1 MARGRNARSPWQIP
15 PAGWKDTLFRIKD
28 EIGEDHV
35 GLIAA
40 GVAFYGLLA
49 LFPGITACMAIAGL
63 LTEPTTIVDQ
73 LDRIG
78 QLLPPEAASIIITQ
92 ARDVAGSQE
101 GGLGLAAVL
110 GIALAIWSA
119 SKGVGSLIEG
129 LNVAYDESEKRGFV
143 KLKLVTLG
151 LTVMLVFG
159 LLVGL
164 STSLVVP
171 AILSAIGLGAM
182 VEFLLGGLTWVVMF
196 ALTIFG
202 LAVFYRYGPS
212 RDKPEWRWVT
222 PGAAV
227 ACVLWLIGS
236 AGFAWYVANFG
247 SYNETFGTLGG
258 AIILLM
264 WLWLSAYIVLLGAE
278 LDAELEAQ
286 TRYDTTTGPSEPMGQ
301 RGAEKADNLGEASD

>member
-1 MARGRNARSPWQIP
+1 MARGRNAHTPWQIP
-15 PAGWKDTLFRIKD
+15 PAGWKDTLFRVKD
-28 EIGEDHV
+28 EIGKDHV

-49 LFPGITACMAIAGL
+49 LFPGITASMAIAGL
-63 LTEPTTIVDQ
+63 LTKPAAIVDQ

-78 QLLPPEAASIIITQ
+78 QMLPPEAADIIITQ
-92 ARDVAGSQE
+92 ARDVAGSE
-101 GGLGLAAVL
+101 TTGLGLAAII
-110 GIALAIWSA
+110 GILLAIYSA

-129 LNVAYDESEKRGFV
+129 LNVAYDEEEKRGFV

-151 LTVMLVFG
+151 LTAMLIFG

-164 STSLVVP
+164 STSLIVPVVLTSLGMG
-171 AILSAIGLGAM
+171 AIVETVIGA
-182 VEFLLGGLTWVVMF
+182 VSWAVMF

-212 RDKPEWRWVT
+212 RDKPEWRWVS
-222 PGAAV
+222 PGALV
-227 ACVLWLIGS
+227 ACILWLIGS

-264 WLWLSAYIVLLGAE
+264 WLWLSAYIVLFGAE
-278 LDAELEAQ
+278 LDSELEAQ
-286 TRYDTTTGPSEPMGQ
+286 TRYDTTTGPSEPMGE
-301 RGAEKADNLGEASD
+301 RGAEKADNLGEKAT